1 VLDPHD
7 GDPFGTRAFDE
18 TRDVVDDDIALVGP
32 VHDADL
38 HVDDQ

>member
-1 VLDPHD
+1 LGP
-7 GDPFGTRAFDE
+7 RAFDE
-18 TRDVVDDDIALVGP
+18 TRDVVDDGVALVGS